1 MKKVFTVAVASLVT
15 LLSFAADNPRD
26 GRLRVSN
33 FSRQDITVVVDGR
46 VIRDRDDHMLVGGL
60 RPGYHEVKVYRN
72 DQRGRRSRGGIFGI
86 SGRRLLYNS
95 SVFVTPGSETRIIID
110 RGGQVSV
117 DRQRGGRG
125 GRDRDRDGEYGYG
138 RERDRNW
145 RK

>member
-15 LLSFAADNPRD
+15 LLSFAADNPGD

-60 RPGYHEVKVYRN
+60 RPGYHEVKVYRQ
-72 DQRGRRSRGGIFGI
+72 DQRGRRNRGGIFGG
-86 SGRRLLYNS
+86 GRRLIYNS

-110 RGGQVSV
+110 RGGQVSI
-117 DRQRGGRG
+117 DRQRGRRG
-125 GRDRDRDGEYGYG
+125 GRDRDGEYGYG